1 MAFFGYNSNIDF
13 DFDPTPIQAS
23 SQYASPYEFVEPE
36 LIEYNFSANYT
47 DDSFETP
54 LELNYSVHTYSEP
67 IQYHSSYNYDEY
79 SVNPSEVNFHSEPK
93 FLQYEPPTSY
103 ARVYFPSETKFT
115 ISYSTAQFNEPGRG
129 LRPDSLRWRL
139 RPGYNLRKTSSSFR
153 HHLLS
158 SICAKSDNTSSENF
172 SYASIPSPYGKNDD
186 HPPIKPQNGS
196 KPVDTKAGNVENGD
210 KVTSDVEIVEA
221 LDVIPNN
228 DSPSCERE
236 IGFESGVRGDYG
248 YESERPVSQIPYGS
262 GLETIDICE
271 SIFGYWPCLAK
282 IEQQRKTECHQFCDR
297 QRNMDPWKS
306 AADYL
311 FGSPLVYD
319 YENYHHH
326 QQQVQ
331 YECYE
336 NSGPFLV

>member
-23 SQYASPYEFVEPE
+23 SQYSSPYEFVEPE
-36 LIEYNFSANYT
+36 SIQYNFSANYT
-47 DDSFETP
+47 DNSFVNP

-79 SVNPSEVNFHSEPK
+79 SVNPSEVNFYSEPK
-93 FLQYEPPTSY
+93 FLQYEPPTCY
-103 ARVYFPSETKFT
+103 DRVYFPSETKFT
-115 ISYSTAQFNEPGRG
+115 ISSYSTAQFNEPEFEDYD
-129 LRPDSLRWRL
+129 P
-139 RPGYNLRKTSSSFR
+139 T
-153 HHLLS
+153 
-158 SICAKSDNTSSENF
+158 
-172 SYASIPSPYGKNDD
+172 PYGGGYDPVTTYGKPLPPSDIIYDD
-186 HPPIKPQNGS
+186 HPPIKPPNVS
-196 KPVDTKAGNVENGD
+196 KPVDTKADNVENGD
-210 KVTSDVEIVEA
+210 KVTTDVEIVEA
-221 LDVIPNN
+221 LDAIPND
-228 DSPSCERE
+228 DSPSYEQE
-236 IGFESGVRGDYG
+236 NGYG

-311 FGSPLVYD
+311 FWESFSL
-319 YENYHHH
+319 
-326 QQQVQ
+326 
-331 YECYE
+331 
-336 NSGPFLV
+336 